1 MLHDGQH
8 KKILTSPSG
17 WALANLWYDTCPR
30 MPERG
35 SPFETLL
42 MLVQLQRAKAA
53 LYSTRALVQST
64 LPEGKAADAAIKAF
78 QTYCDL
84 QLPFLERAA
93 NADVEEA
100 KALLEQFVRHPLSFP
115 IAPVIAAK
123 AARVNRRHRTRQ
135 MAATRQ
141 PTPPR

>member
-1 MLHDGQH
+1 
-8 KKILTSPSG
+8 
-17 WALANLWYDTCPR
+17 

-42 MLVQLQRAKAA
+42 MLVQLQRAKAS

-84 QLPFLERAA
+84 QLPFLERAQ
-93 NADVEEA
+93 NADAEDA
-100 KALLEQFVRHPLSFP
+100 KAALEAFVRHPLKFP
-115 IAPVIAAK
+115 LAPVIAAK
-123 AARVNRRHRTRQ
+123 ASKTNRRLRTKQ
-135 MAATRQ
+135 MSVARQ
-141 PTPPR
+141 PLPAR